1 MLEMLWISNGIHPI
15 YIPIKV
21 RMFLTLYKPC
31 VMFPFNFL
39 PLLLQLSFLW
49 RCHLWYFLPLLPQLS
64 FLWNCQLWYF
74 LYSLNCPSYGNVI
87 CGTSA
92 NYLAAYTII
101 HITCTTI
108 GTAYGSTLP
117 FIIFCA
123 IISMLS
129 CSFFIPKLDIPLSS
143 TLFFFL
149 KTLLSESTQPFLC
162 FPLLSSSF
170 P

>member
-1 MLEMLWISNGIHPI
+1 MLWISNGIHPI

-21 RMFLTLYKPC
+21 QMFFTLYKPC

-49 RCHLWYFLPLLPQLS
+49 RCHLWYFLPLLPHLS
-64 FLWNCQLWYF
+64 LLWNCQLWYF

-87 CGTSA
+87 YGTSA
-92 NYLAAYTII
+92 IYLATYTII
-101 HITCTTI
+101 GTAYTTI
-108 GTAYGSTLP
+108 GTTYGSTLT

-129 CSFFIPKLDIPLSS
+129 CSFFILKLDVPLSS
-143 TLFFFL
+143 TLLFFL
-149 KTLLSESTQPFLC
+149 KTLLNESAQPFLC
-162 FPLLSSSF
+162 FPLLSSSL